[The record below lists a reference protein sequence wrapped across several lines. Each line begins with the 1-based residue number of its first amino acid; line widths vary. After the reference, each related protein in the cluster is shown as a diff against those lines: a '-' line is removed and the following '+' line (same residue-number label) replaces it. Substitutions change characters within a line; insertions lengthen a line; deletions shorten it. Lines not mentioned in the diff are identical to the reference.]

1 LTPQSSTKIYILSAT
16 ICIIIFWNYWIP
28 TYLYSPTALRYGTGF
43 PDFNIF
49 YSAGYSWLSHS
60 KPANFIYPPTSLPFY
75 GFFALFNLEL
85 AGQLWRVTYLI
96 TFLIALASLALTFE
110 RVRRVY
116 FISLTGVLFFTSYP
130 LLIMMNLGQVDLLV
144 ASLSVI
150 SLAMQRLKRENASAV
165 LLSAATLMK
174 GPPILLLVYFVLYR
188 RDLRYLLR
196 FVLAS
201 LLMVIVSLSVV
212 PLQLYADYLGTIAP
226 KVSAYV
232 SSDNMNQS
240 LLSHIPWTGHSE
252 VVTLVGI
259 LIFSL
264 FTVLVTSKKL
274 GHSESPLRD
283 DAMFLLNVLA
293 ILLLSP
299 RIWPGTYVWV
309 ILPVGLFLSNLLMGN
324 VRLWYLTAV
333 CFDAFLLNAN
343 LTQIFLL
350 FSHTYE
356 ILPLAIFGNIM
367 LTAIL
372 TLTLLRPSSIDKCL
386 GKI

>member
-1 LTPQSSTKIYILSAT
+1 
-16 ICIIIFWNYWIP
+16 
-28 TYLYSPTALRYGTGF
+28 
-43 PDFNIF
+43 
-49 YSAGYSWLSHS
+49 
-60 KPANFIYPPTSLPFY
+60 
-75 GFFALFNLEL
+75 
-85 AGQLWRVTYLI
+85 
-96 TFLIALASLALTFE
+96 
-110 RVRRVY
+110 
-116 FISLTGVLFFTSYP
+116 
-130 LLIMMNLGQVDLLV
+130 MMNLGQVDLLV

-324 VRLWYLTAV
+324 VRLWYVTAV